1 MIGFLAKGLLRDRSR
16 SVFPLLVVT
25 AGVLLTVLLHSYIQ
39 GSESDILAANASFI
53 AGHVDV
59 VTRAYAREQDQVPN
73 DLAMVGVKALLAGL
87 RAEFPDVVWTPRI
100 RFAGLLDVPDAT
112 GETRVQGPVRGLAVA
127 LRDPGSPERKNLR
140 LDRALVRGRLP
151 AAPFEI
157 LVSEVFSLR
166 LGLAPGDT
174 VTFIGTTMHGSLSA
188 ANLRVAGTL
197 HFGVSAMDRGAVIVD
212 VDDMQY
218 ALDMP
223 DAAGEVLGFF
233 RDGLFRADRARAIA
247 LAFNEGAGGSE
258 DEFAPL
264 MRTLRDHHGLAET
277 LDLTRA
283 VGRAVI
289 GLFVI
294 VMSIVL
300 WNAGLMGSLRRYGEF
315 GLRLAIG
322 ENHGHL
328 FRSLLFESLLIGLV
342 GSLLGTA
349 LGLVLS
355 YALQTHGLDIS
366 PFLKN
371 ASMMISDVLRARITP
386 ESWVIGFVPGVVA
399 TLLGSAIAG
408 LGIFRRQ
415 TSQLT
420 KELQT

>member
-1 MIGFLAKGLLRDRSR
+1 M
-16 SVFPLLVVT
+16 
-25 AGVLLTVLLHSYIQ
+25 LLTVLLYSYIQ
-39 GSESDILAANASFI
+39 GSENDILATNASFI

-73 DLAMVGVKALLAGL
+73 DLALVGVEALLADL
-87 RAEFPDVVWTPRI
+87 RAAYPDIVWTPRI

-112 GETRVQGPVRGLAVA
+112 GETRVQGPARGLAVA
-127 LRDPGSPERKNLR
+127 LRDPESPERENLN
-140 LDRALVRGRLP
+140 LAQALVRGRLP

-157 LVSEVFSLR
+157 LVSEVFSRR
-166 LGLAPGDT
+166 LGVAPRDT
-174 VTFIGTTMHGSLSA
+174 VTFLGTTMYGSLSA
-188 ANLRVAGTL
+188 VNLAIAGTL
-197 HFGVSAMDRGAVIVD
+197 HFGVSAMDRGAVIAD
-212 VDDMQY
+212 VEDLQY
-218 ALDMP
+218 TLDMT

-233 RDGLFRADRARAIA
+233 RDGVFRAERARAIA
-247 LAFNEGAGGSE
+247 TTFNQRTEHSE
-258 DEFAPL
+258 SEFAPF

-277 LDLTRA
+277 LDLARA

-289 GLFVI
+289 GLFVV

-322 ENHGHL
+322 ESHGHL
-328 FRSLLFESLLIGLV
+328 FRSLLLESLLIGLV

-349 LGLVLS
+349 VGLALS
-355 YALQTHGLDIS
+355 FYLQARGLDIS
-366 PFLKN
+366 PLLKN
-371 ASMMISDVLRARITP
+371 ASMMISDVLRARVTP
-386 ESWVIGFVPGVVA
+386 VSWVIGFIPGVVA

-408 LGIFRRQ
+408 FGIFRRQ

-420 KELQT
+420 KELLT